1 MQKRERKCRGL
12 GTACPTG
19 AGIATVG
26 TALQRGNTI
35 LFALEQRF
43 SNQKCAEDPFWVC
56 RGDGEPHEV
65 CRYVSHCRTIYSC
78 GEICPHIYFYA
89 CLLRVS
95 LSRTNA
101 VLHRKTLN
109 TFYADKLNVCHE
121 AKPLFHFGS
130 KVWQRKKKGVSRR
143 GSCRATF
150 GNHCS
155 RENQYSSL
163 IDTLYVTSVH
173 HITHDILEEKKYIYR
188 LRCNIYSLHYVQEQ
202 FHKHTGTIP
211 HCKNKRERL
220 HKVSVP

>member
-65 CRYVSHCRTIYSC
+65 CRYVSHCRTIYSR

-109 TFYADKLNVCHE
+109 TFYADKLNVC
-121 AKPLFHFGS
+121 AMRQSHFFTLAARFG
-130 KVWQRKKKGVSRR
+130 KG
-143 GSCRATF
+143 
-150 GNHCS
+150 
-155 RENQYSSL
+155 
-163 IDTLYVTSVH
+163 
-173 HITHDILEEKKYIYR
+173 K
-188 LRCNIYSLHYVQEQ
+188 
-202 FHKHTGTIP
+202 
-211 HCKNKRERL
+211 KREYHAEGL
-220 HKVSVP
+220 AEPHLGTTALEKTNTAL